1 MHAAQEPKIK
11 PVTKAFCY
19 GEKSIATQEIHL
31 IMCM

>member
-11 PVTKAFCY
+11 PVTKAFC